1 MSAENKLATAIN
13 GMIIEF
19 ARFQLEKMVKQGLT
33 PEGQLRLL
41 DAYEAG
47 SDCDFIE
54 SKQDDGSILREA
66 EFNSTAHDNISDELS
81 NTSMDL
87 KYAVYAA
94 SKDFV
99 SALKDE
105 IIAEVR
111 DCLKLELKMEIISE
125 LGKLDML
132 DNKPNTGGRMQ
143 SNHPGRPEPSMK
155 QSVTGLEVPSGRLQ
169 LQSDDL
175 EIDFNAFNGRSDN
188 RNNHSRNDDND
199 LPESLK
205 NNEMFMR
212 LNNAINRSRQ
222 TGGSYYSDDD
232 LIAARRGRIDPNDPN
247 HRFDFDKLREINF
260 DEDNNVNPEFDKLF
274 AEKFGTSMQ
283 K

>member
-19 ARFQLEKMVKQGLT
+19 ARFQLEKTLKQGLSL
-33 PEGQLRLL
+33 EGQLRLL

-81 NTSMDL
+81 NASMDL

-111 DCLKLELKMEIISE
+111 DCLKLELKMEIIAE

-132 DNKPNTGGRMQ
+132 DNKPNTSARAQ
-143 SNHPGRPEPSMK
+143 SNRPGRSEQSMK

-175 EIDFNAFNGRSDN
+175 EIDFNAFNGRRD
-188 RNNHSRNDDND
+188 DADND

-247 HRFDFDKLREINF
+247 HSFDFNKLREINF
-260 DEDNNVNPEFDKLF
+260 DDDNNVNPEFDKLF
-274 AEKFGTSMQ
+274 AEKFGTSMR